1 MEITSDT
8 FAILAKHPNIVG
20 VKQTDNLVGKMTRN
34 VWLNKKEEFKVFGG
48 GSDYLIGALAVG
60 AHGAITGLA
69 NVTPRLVIK
78 LLKLYDEG
86 KMDEA
91 LELQGQISAAE
102 WALLVGGIPGIKV
115 SHHHRPNAFI

>member
-1 MEITSDT
+1 M
-8 FAILAKHPNIVG
+8 A
-20 VKQTDNLVGKMTRN
+20 RN

-102 WALLVGGIPGIKV
+102 WALLAGGIPGIKV
-115 SHHHRPNAFI
+115 RNHRSEARMTRSRSGARQFTRYSSSP